1 MDASNRRIWP
11 GAFTE
16 LIKKPVGILILAAL
30 VILLVGTTVYVNL
43 KKQVTITD
51 NGKTVAVTTFKS
63 SVKDLLAEKNIKL
76 RKEDEVIPSID
87 SKLKNGM
94 KVSIKRAYPVV
105 IHVDG
110 KDITI
115 YTVKPTLK
123 DVLAQGKIILSPID
137 KISTPLDSKTYS
149 GMNVTITRVN
159 EKVITQDE
167 DIAFNVQTIQNDNMI
182 RGQTLVVQEGQNG
195 KREKTIKIT
204 YEDGKEVSRQ
214 VIKDVVVQNPITK
227 IVQVGTLGLL
237 TTSRG
242 ETYRYREM
250 KIMDATGYDA
260 PPGSLT
266 YSGAT
271 VGRGI
276 IAVDPRVIPLGTRL
290 YVEGY
295 GPGVAADIGEA
306 IKGNIIDLFFTSYRE
321 ACNWGRRTVRVYILK

>member
-1 MDASNRRIWP
+1 MDTSNRRIWP
-11 GAFTE
+11 VAFVE
-16 LIKKPVGILILAAL
+16 FVKKPAVILIVAAL
-30 VILLVGTTVYVNL
+30 VISLVGIAVYVNL

-51 NGKTVAVTTFKS
+51 NGKTIVATTFKS
-63 SVKDLLAEKNIKL
+63 TVKDLLAEKNIKF
-76 RKEDEVIPSID
+76 RKEDVITPSLD
-87 SKLKNGM
+87 SKLKEGM
-94 KVSIKRAYPVV
+94 KVNIKRAYPVV

-123 DVLAQGKIILSPID
+123 DVLAQGKITLSPID
-137 KISTPLDSKTYS
+137 RISTPINSKTYS
-149 GMNVTITRVN
+149 GMNVTITRVD
-159 EKVITQDE
+159 EKIVTQDE
-167 DIAFNVQTIQNDNMI
+167 DIAYEVQTVKNDDMA
-182 RGQTLVVQEGQNG
+182 RGQTKVVQEGQNG

-204 YEDGKEVSRQ
+204 YEDGKEISRQ
-214 VIKDVVVQNPITK
+214 VLKDVVVQNPITE

-266 YSGAT
+266 YTGAT
-271 VGRGI
+271 VRRGI

-306 IKGNIIDLFFTSYRE
+306 IKGNIIDLFFTSYKE

>member
-1 MDASNRRIWP
+1 MDTSNRRIWP
-11 GAFTE
+11 AVF
-16 LIKKPVGILILAAL
+16 IDFVKKPAAILILAAL
-30 VILLVGTTVYVNL
+30 VISLVGITVYVNL
-43 KKQVTITD
+43 KKQVIITD
-51 NGKTVAVTTFKS
+51 NGKSTVVTTFKNT
-63 SVKDLLAEKNIKL
+63 VKDLLAEKNIKI
-76 RKEDEVIPSID
+76 RNEDVVTPSLN
-87 SKLKNGM
+87 SKLKEGM
-94 KVSIKRAYPVV
+94 KVNIKRAYPVV

-123 DVLAQGKIILSPID
+123 DVLAQGNITLSPID
-137 KISTPLDSKTYS
+137 KISTPINSSTYS

-159 EKVITQDE
+159 EKIITQDE
-167 DIAFNVQTIQNDNMI
+167 DIAYETQTVQNDNMI

-195 KREKTIKIT
+195 KREKTVKIT

-214 VIKDVVVQNPITK
+214 VLKDVVIQNPITK

-242 ETYRYREM
+242 ESYRYREM
-250 KIMDATGYDA
+250 KIMDATAYDA

-266 YSGAT
+266 YSGVT
-271 VGRGI
+271 VRRGI

-306 IKGNIIDLFFTSYRE
+306 IKGNIIDLFFTSYKE